1 MGPERTEVCY
11 SCLLQVA
18 SCPILSPMPDRPIL
32 LIQCPS
38 CLHENSPGEHFC
50 AVCGVPLHLK
60 PCPACGKVDEA
71 AAKTCS
77 ACGATFPALAQNQYV
92 PADDVRPPPSDSVAR
107 ASEPSSTPSPV
118 TGPAIPP
125 ASANRAWPLIIV
137 ALVAGGIPF
146 LWMYRAN
153 MPLPK
158 AWQVPGQNA
167 AGSAVAPAPLPSV
180 AVPPLAPAVAGDTPS
195 AKATPAATAVPAD
208 EAKTA
213 QPGTVVATRRP
224 NAKPVAKP
232 AAKPV
237 PVGQTGQPGPCTEGL
252 AALDLCDPN
261 RQSAGK

>member
-1 MGPERTEVCY
+1 
-11 SCLLQVA
+11 
-18 SCPILSPMPDRPIL
+18 MPDRPIL

-213 QPGTVVATRRP
+213 QPGTVVADSPADRQTRRKACRETRSGRTDGTARSVHGRARRP
-224 NAKPVAKP
+224 RSVRSEP
-232 AAKPV
+232 AIR
-237 PVGQTGQPGPCTEGL
+237 
-252 AALDLCDPN
+252 
-261 RQSAGK
+261 RQVSRRLVR